1 MRDDLV
7 CYIPQHVEYLAY
19 VCFFLL
25 FILSSLTWLSKRHN
39 PNFRRGILKDDM
51 TEDENKNNKSVRIR
65 PPFDH
70 LQTGANHPIMS
81 FSFPRQI
88 NVASPLP
95 NTN

>member
-25 FILSSLTWLSKRHN
+25 FILSSLTWLSKRYN

-51 TEDENKNNKSVRIR
+51 TEDENNNNKSVKIR

-81 FSFPRQI
+81 FSFPRQ
-88 NVASPLP
+88 NNAASPLP

>member
-19 VCFFLL
+19 VCFLLL

-39 PNFRRGILKDDM
+39 PYFRKGILKHDM
-51 TEDENKNNKSVRIR
+51 TENENKNNKSVKVR

-70 LQTGANHPIMS
+70 LQTGANHPFMS

-88 NVASPLP
+88 NAASPLP